1 MMESGVGLRA
11 ARPRKEFCRFLDLR
25 AGWNCLPKEAA
36 VPGCGQCFTEVGLLG
51 RTFGQTLRCDRRG
64 QLTTWISEALIVNCM
79 TAFCWTAR
87 ARGSRRSAGGPNE
100 AKIRAGQS
108 KSTPMHSLL
117 WHLQAYAWSLVFESR
132 FGQRFFV
139 WGEWWAF
146 PSAGQP
152 TTTMH
157 KPPKE
162 ALLAAPAELR

>member
-1 MMESGVGLRA
+1 M
-11 ARPRKEFCRFLDLR
+11 
-25 AGWNCLPKEAA
+25 PKEAA

-87 ARGSRRSAGGPNE
+87 AHGSRRSAGGPNE

-132 FGQRFFV
+132 FGQRF
-139 WGEWWAF
+139 
-146 PSAGQP
+146 PSLGRTVGVPFSRAAHNNDAQATERGASCGAGGASVRAGGARGVSV
-152 TTTMH
+152 H
-157 KPPKE
+157 I
-162 ALLAAPAELR
+162 AGRLGGGSSWRELK